1 MDLYQCEECGRLR
14 GVNEMFTRLGVTVKC
29 NCKDDARMKPVA
41 KLLLPKGPKPL
52 VMRVGG

>member
-14 GVNEMFTRLGVTVKC
+14 GVSEMFTRLGVTVKC
-29 NCKDDARMKPVA
+29 GCRKGIMKPVA

-52 VMRVGG
+52 VMRVER